1 MFDKIFVKTYS
12 APETD
17 EREILR
23 YAGCKDSGDENVTVL
38 LHSCLA
44 EGKDSFSY
52 RVCYRVFERE
62 TLLSHCPYEEVKKR
76 LENCQYAV
84 LFSATVGL
92 GIDRLIGRYLGTVP
106 ARALM
111 FQAMGAERIEALCN
125 RFCAEVKEG
134 AKSKGYACLPR
145 FSPGYGAFP
154 LEAQKS
160 VFPLLDCARQ
170 IGLTLNDSLL
180 MTPTKSVTAII
191 GISEIK

>member
-12 APETD
+12 APEMD

-23 YAGCKDSGDENVTVL
+23 YAGCKDSGEESVTAL

-44 EGKDSFSY
+44 EGKDAFSY

-62 TLLSHCPYEEVKKR
+62 TLLSHCPHEEVEKR
-76 LENCQYAV
+76 LENCRYVAV
-84 LFSATVGL
+84 FAATVGL
-92 GIDRLIGRYLGTVP
+92 GIDRLIGRYLETAP

-111 FQAMGAERIEALCN
+111 FQAMGAERIEALCD
-125 RFCAEVKEG
+125 RFCMELKEG
-134 AKSKGYACLPR
+134 ANSKGCDCLPR
-145 FSPGYGAFP
+145 FSPGYGTFP

-160 VFPLLDCARQ
+160 IVLLLDCARQ

-191 GISEIK
+191 GILERK